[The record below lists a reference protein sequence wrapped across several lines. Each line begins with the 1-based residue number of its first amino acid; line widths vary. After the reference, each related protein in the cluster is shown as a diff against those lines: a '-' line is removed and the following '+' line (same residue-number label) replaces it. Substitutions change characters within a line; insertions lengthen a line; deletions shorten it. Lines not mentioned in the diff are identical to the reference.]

1 MGRDKL
7 AYFNQHV
14 GGIAIL
20 SEPEISKRSLLRS
33 TNVRSGL
40 QFTALKFFSMS
51 SFLLA
56 TEVVE
61 KSYLTTRYWLCSF
74 VGCSPI
80 QVPPNNSLNCVAML
94 LTVIVSQHGNE
105 QTLSESARTEKNW
118 CFVTLKQWNIVGLVH
133 IIISLVA
140 NLCKVRHSVSTVIS
154 ACGMSWSISF
164 LLQMY
169 DFYLLLP
176 NKIERF
182 CLI

>member
-61 KSYLTTRYWLCSF
+61 KSYLTTRILVVLVCWVFADPSSTKQFFELC
-74 VGCSPI
+74 C
-80 QVPPNNSLNCVAML
+80 
-94 LTVIVSQHGNE
+94 H
-105 QTLSESARTEKNW
+105 
-118 CFVTLKQWNIVGLVH
+118 VT
-133 IIISLVA
+133 S
-140 NLCKVRHSVSTVIS
+140 
-154 ACGMSWSISF
+154 
-164 LLQMY
+164 
-169 DFYLLLP
+169 
-176 NKIERF
+176 
-182 CLI
+182 